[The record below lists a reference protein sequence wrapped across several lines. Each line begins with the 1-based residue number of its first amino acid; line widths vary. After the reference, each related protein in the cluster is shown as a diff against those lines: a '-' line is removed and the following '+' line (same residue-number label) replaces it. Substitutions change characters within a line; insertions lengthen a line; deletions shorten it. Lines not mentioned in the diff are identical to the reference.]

1 VKKRFIPLPP
11 RRRKGKLKKAKKSSY
26 DYDRA
31 REALD
36 LPENANH
43 LQVYSAAKASN
54 EIIADNSE
62 AIRNVTRLV
71 ISPSKDE
78 VKAERDMF
86 KRKLS
91 TLESANE
98 SSKQTITSLHSNS
111 LSLSLAL
118 KNEKIRSRTAMEEL
132 LLVTTRQ
139 TKELI
144 STFQDRFRK
153 LKTEHK
159 ADLRKLMRGSD
170 QDRFDNQKYLERLRK
185 TYEKKISELEL
196 DYRICFAEM
205 EDKHQKK
212 IVNIYSYSFILVDHD
227 TLHRLISCFHCLLR
241 SHRNSRR
248 RMHA

>member
-11 RRRKGKLKKAKKSSY
+11 RCRKGKLKKAKKSSY

-54 EIIADNSE
+54 KIIADNSE
-62 AIRNVTRLV
+62 AIGNVTRPLV
-71 ISPSKDE
+71 ISPNKEE

-86 KRKLS
+86 KRKFS

-98 SSKQTITSLHSNS
+98 SSKQTITSLRSKS

-118 KNEKIRSRTAMEEL
+118 KNEKIRSQTAMEEL

-139 TKELI
+139 TEELI
-144 STFQDRFRK
+144 ATFQDRFRRI
-153 LKTEHK
+153 KTEHK

-170 QDRFDNQKYLERLRK
+170 QDRFDNQKYLE
-185 TYEKKISELEL
+185 IMQ
-196 DYRICFAEM
+196 DV
-205 EDKHQKK
+205 QK
-212 IVNIYSYSFILVDHD
+212 
-227 TLHRLISCFHCLLR
+227 
-241 SHRNSRR
+241 
-248 RMHA
+248 

>member
-1 VKKRFIPLPP
+1 MSLR
-11 RRRKGKLKKAKKSSY
+11 
-26 DYDRA
+26 
-31 REALD
+31 
-36 LPENANH
+36 
-43 LQVYSAAKASN
+43 
-54 EIIADNSE
+54 
-62 AIRNVTRLV
+62 
-71 ISPSKDE
+71 SK
-78 VKAERDMF
+78 
-86 KRKLS
+86 
-91 TLESANE
+91 
-98 SSKQTITSLHSNS
+98 S

-170 QDRFDNQKYLERLRK
+170 QDRFDTQKYLERLRK

-212 IVNIYSYSFILVDHD
+212 IVSILLILVHPCW
-227 TLHRLISCFHCLLR
+227 S
-241 SHRNSRR
+241 
-248 RMHA
+248 

>member
-1 VKKRFIPLPP
+1 
-11 RRRKGKLKKAKKSSY
+11 LKKAKKSSY

-31 REALD
+31 QEALD

-43 LQVYSAAKASN
+43 LQVYSTAKASN

-62 AIRNVTRLV
+62 AIGNITLLV
-71 ISPSKDE
+71 ISPSKEE

-86 KRKLS
+86 KRKFS

-98 SSKQTITSLHSNS
+98 SSKQTIASLRSKS
-111 LSLSLAL
+111 LSLLLAL
-118 KNEKIRSRTAMEEL
+118 KNEEIRSRTAMEEL

-144 STFQDRFRK
+144 AIFQDRFRRI
-153 LKTEHK
+153 KTEHK

-170 QDRFDNQKYLERLRK
+170 QDRFDNQMYLEQLRK
-185 TYEKKISELEL
+185 MYKKKISELES
-196 DYRICFAEM
+196 DNRICFAEM

-212 IVNIYSYSFILVDHD
+212 IISILLILMTLFTILFLAFIDCYAVTGTAEDG
-227 TLHRLISCFHCLLR
+227 
-241 SHRNSRR
+241 
-248 RMHA
+248 

>member
-1 VKKRFIPLPP
+1 M
-11 RRRKGKLKKAKKSSY
+11 KKAKKSSY

-54 EIIADNSE
+54 EIITDNSE
-62 AIRNVTRLV
+62 AIGNITPLV
-71 ISPSKDE
+71 ISPSKEE

-86 KRKLS
+86 KRKFS

-98 SSKQTITSLHSNS
+98 SSKQTITSLCSKS

-118 KNEKIRSRTAMEEL
+118 KNEKIRSRTAMEQL

-139 TKELI
+139 SEELI
-144 STFQDRFRK
+144 ATFQDRFRK

-159 ADLRKLMRGSD
+159 ADLHKLMHGSD
-170 QDRFDNQKYLERLRK
+170 QDRFDNQKYLKRLRQ
-185 TYEKKISELEL
+185 TYKKKISELEL

-205 EDKHQKK
+205 EDRHQIK
-212 IVNIYSYSFILVDHD
+212 IVSIL
-227 TLHRLISCFHCLLR
+227 LILIHPC
-241 SHRNSRR
+241 
-248 RMHA
+248 